1 MTKTSLREL
10 ISEIKDMQILV
21 KKLAIYNEEEERF
34 RDMIQLSA
42 HEARLA
48 QRCVQSY
55 MDILL
60 SQQVEVGDY

>member
-10 ISEIKDMQILV
+10 ISEIEDMQILV
-21 KKLAIYNEEEERF
+21 KKLAIYNEEEEHF
-34 RDMIQLSA
+34 RDVIPLSTN
-42 HEARLA
+42 EARLA